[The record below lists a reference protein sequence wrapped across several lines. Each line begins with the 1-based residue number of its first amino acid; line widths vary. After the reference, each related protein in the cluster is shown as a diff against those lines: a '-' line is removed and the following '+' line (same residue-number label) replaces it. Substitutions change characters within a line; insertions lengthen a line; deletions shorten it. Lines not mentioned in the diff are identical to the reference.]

1 MTGSI
6 RLGCCEERVKELKYQ
21 LSRQG
26 WHQAPMRL
34 VGPDEIQE
42 MVPILNMDEVN
53 RPELVFTFFFRF
65 LNRKTIPSNKGD
77 TKIALNTHIICTSLE
92 DQGVTLKYY
101 YANKKKTRKTIWP
114 SIPLSLG
121 LILTMRGS
129 RVSG

>member
-53 RPELVFTFFFRF
+53 RPELVF
-65 LNRKTIPSNKGD
+65 N
-77 TKIALNTHIICTSLE
+77 E
-92 DQGVTLKYY
+92 DF
-101 YANKKKTRKTIWP
+101 
-114 SIPLSLG
+114 
-121 LILTMRGS
+121 
-129 RVSG
+129 